1 MCGRWGHSVE
11 NCQQMAIYFLI
22 TKYLQKDA
30 NMTSAS
36 RISGRWRLTNEQYLG
51 SPRSTVRAIRAI
63 MPEDVAGHTDDKIM
77 EKLYNEDD
85 ALSDFL

>member
-1 MCGRWGHSVE
+1 MCGRQYVD
-11 NCQQMAIYFLI
+11 NCQYMTMHFLFA
-22 TKYLQKDA
+22 KYLQKDA

-36 RISGRWRLTNEQYLG
+36 HISERWRFANAQH
-51 SPRSTVRAIRAI
+51 SCSACSTVSAIRDI
-63 MPEDVAGHTDDKIM
+63 MPEDMTDCIDDEIM